1 MPSSSV
7 TFLSSLAVEVEQL
20 SAHSSHHM
28 EVDPL
33 AANTLLA
40 NNPAPPVSI
49 ILYIVCSEGRNSKAA
64 FQLLHTFTEL
74 ISNEE
79 IPAATR
85 DRILLQILDGRD
97 LFGPGSNRSSQL
109 KSLAFSLYT
118 RSYPSFDMV
127 EGSRHFTSFG
137 PMADKIKQ
145 VKVML

>member
-1 MPSSSV
+1 MS
-7 TFLSSLAVEVEQL
+7 FLSSLAVEGERL

-49 ILYIVCSEGRNSKAA
+49 VLYIVCNEGRNSTAA

-74 ISNEE
+74 LSSEE
-79 IPAATR
+79 IPAATQE
-85 DRILLQILDGRD
+85 RIILQILDGRD
-97 LFGPGSNRSSQL
+97 LFGLGNNRSSQL

-127 EGSRHFTSFG
+127 AGSRHFTSFG

-145 VKVML
+145 VKVMA